1 MFLFPILH
9 LPGAFTKESMKN
21 SKTLEGYNQF
31 QSDWVSAVKDFVT
44 DPGVTTLSAAGM
56 HLQAL
61 YESKLNTWVAV
72 Q

>member
-1 MFLFPILH
+1 
-9 LPGAFTKESMKN
+9 MKN

-31 QSDWVSAVKDFVT
+31 QSGWVSAVKDFVT

-61 YESKLNTWVAV
+61 NESKLNTWVAV